1 MREGE
6 KSEEYEEFEELYFG
20 MKDVDDFMEKVGEET
35 ISFGG
40 IVSGFTSKKTAVQ
53 SLFSKD
59 KEGRVLGGVL
69 FRVQNAKGYRKG
81 R

>member
-20 MKDVDDFMEKVGEET
+20 MKGIDDFMDKMDEEA

-40 IVSGFTSKKTAVQ
+40 IVSGFTRKKTAVQ